1 MGGRPTD
8 VFAESPHD
16 IYILAPSVRGP
27 KSGCCLCVAEEGCTL
42 ASMSRVSTTD
52 HECTAG
58 TDVMVTAVQT
68 VMNHTSL
75 APGTATDVGS
85 KNLSGAVTFSAALTG
100 EILIQAWQATIKNRD
115 CWRHCHV
122 SS

>member
-1 MGGRPTD
+1 
-8 VFAESPHD
+8 
-16 IYILAPSVRGP
+16 
-27 KSGCCLCVAEEGCTL
+27 
-42 ASMSRVSTTD
+42 MSRVSTTD